1 MEEKQKEVS
10 HEADCRRKETL
21 STGKKALSEFGSC
34 GSEVMEENLKKL
46 KLGLIPY
53 VEDKEMKEI
62 EKIFGRPEKCKKQEF
77 IKQVL
82 YNVE

>member
-1 MEEKQKEVS
+1 MKLTADEKKLYQLV
-10 HEADCRRKETL
+10 
-21 STGKKALSEFGSC
+21 KKALSE
-34 GSEVMEENLKKL
+34 VMAENLKKL

-53 VEDKEMKEI
+53 VEDKEMREI
-62 EKIFGRPEKCKKQEF
+62 EEIFGRPEKYKKQEF